1 VSGVYL
7 DTSALAR
14 VMLGEPD
21 GPAILTALDA
31 VDTIV
36 SSRLLDVELRRV
48 ALREKIDGDVVSR
61 WLAAVALVPV
71 EQRLLDAAGRIGP
84 NTVTTLDAI
93 HLVCAIDLAEA
104 GLIGAVMT
112 FDNRL
117 ADDARSHGLEVLAPP
132 A

>member
-1 VSGVYL
+1 MSGVYL

-21 GPAILTALDA
+21 GPAILTALDR

-48 ALREKIDGDVVSR
+48 ALREQIDGDVVSR

-71 EQRLLDAAGRIGP
+71 ERRLLDAAGRIGP
-84 NTVTTLDAI
+84 ITVTTLDAV
-93 HLVCAIDLAEA
+93 HLACAVDLAEA

-112 FDNRL
+112 FDNQL
-117 ADDARSHGLEVLAPP
+117 AAGARSHGLEVLAPP

>member
-1 VSGVYL
+1 MSGVYL

-14 VMLGEPD
+14 VLLGEPD

-31 VDTIV
+31 AETIV

-48 ALREKIDGDVVSR
+48 ALREQIDGDVVSR

-84 NTVTTLDAI
+84 ATVTTLDAI
-93 HLVCAIDLAEA
+93 HLACAVDLAEA

-117 ADDARSHGLEVLAPP
+117 ADGARLHGLEVLAPP